1 MSDHL
6 LFVLGFCFLLAH
18 EMDAVRLKEW
28 RMLPVLSGMDGEV
41 GYRAFVLLHVPLYA
55 LLLWGILGG
64 GDAGFVLIIVLDA
77 FFVVHLALHVFL
89 RNLPENRFG
98 SVFSW
103 ALILGAGAFGALDL
117 MPIL

>member
-1 MSDHL
+1 MPDHVFFL
-6 LFVLGFCFLLAH
+6 LGFCCLLAH

-28 RMLPVLSGMDGEV
+28 RMLLGLSGMDEEV
-41 GYRAFVLLHVPLYA
+41 GYRTFVLLHVPLYS

-64 GDAGFVLIIVLDA
+64 GEAGSVLIVVLDV

-98 SVFSW
+98 SVFLW
-103 ALILGAGAFGALDL
+103 TLILGAGAFGGLDL
-117 MPIL
+117 MLIL

>member
-6 LFVLGFCFLLAH
+6 FFLLGFCFLLAH

-28 RMLPVLSGMDGEV
+28 RILPVLSGMDEEL
-41 GYRAFVLLHVPLYA
+41 GYRAFVLLHVPLYT

-64 GDAGFVLIIVLDA
+64 GDAGSVLIAVLDV
-77 FFVVHLALHVFL
+77 FFVHLALHVVL

-103 ALILGAGAFGALDL
+103 VLILGTGAFGVLDL